1 MPFIAKSEALTHA
14 PFPGV
19 EGHVVHADGMTL
31 AFWDLPQ
38 GAIVP
43 EHAHVHE
50 QLLHV
55 VSGALEVTIGGDTRR
70 VETGGTAVIP
80 SNAPHTVSVEE
91 DSHVIDVFQPARREY
106 GSPAKAG

>member
-1 MPFIAKSEALTHA
+1 MPFITESEALTHA

-19 EGHVVHADGMTL
+19 EGRVVHADGMTL
-31 AFWDLPQ
+31 AFWDLPE

-55 VSGALEVTIGGDTRR
+55 VSGSLEVTIGDETRR
-70 VETGGTAVIP
+70 LEAGGTAVIP
-80 SNAPHTVSVEE
+80 SNLPHTVRVEVA
-91 DSHVIDVFQPARREY
+91 SHVIDVFTPARREY
-106 GSPAKAG
+106 GSPAKPD